1 MITLYQF
8 EPALGVRNPSPFCLK
23 LETYLRMAELP
34 YEVGANADVRKAP
47 KKKLPYIQD
56 DDQDGSTTIADSSFI
71 IDYLKQTYGDPL
83 DQHLSLPEQGISLA
97 FRRLMEENLYWV
109 GLYDRWAEDDNWAVI
124 RKVFFSDLPPVLR
137 SVVPSL
143 VRRDILRNLYGHG
156 MGHHSR
162 EEIYEIGQRDIKAL
176 SNFLSDK
183 PFLMGDQPTSLDAT
197 GYGFLSNQLRAE
209 LPSVLSDY
217 TRQFEN
223 LKDYCDRM
231 EARFWR

>member
-8 EPALGVRNPSPFCLK
+8 KPSLGDRNPSPFCLK

-34 YEVGANADVRKAP
+34 YEVAANADVRKAP

-56 DDQDGSTTIADSSFI
+56 DSTTIADSSFI

-109 GLYDRWAEDDNWAVI
+109 ELYARWAEDDNWAVT
-124 RKVFFSDLPPVLR
+124 RKLFFSELPLVLR
-137 SVVPSL
+137 SIVPSL
-143 VRRDILRNLYGHG
+143 VRRDILRNLDGHG
-156 MGHHSR
+156 MGRHSR
-162 EEIYEIGQRDIKAL
+162 EEIYEIGQRDTKAL
-176 SNFLSDK
+176 SDFLSDK
-183 PFLMGDQPTSLDAT
+183 PFLMGENPTSLDAT
-197 GYGFLSNQLRAE
+197 GYGFLSNQLQTE
-209 LPSVLSDY
+209 LPSALSDY
-217 TRQFEN
+217 TQQFEN

-231 EARFWR
+231 EAKFWR